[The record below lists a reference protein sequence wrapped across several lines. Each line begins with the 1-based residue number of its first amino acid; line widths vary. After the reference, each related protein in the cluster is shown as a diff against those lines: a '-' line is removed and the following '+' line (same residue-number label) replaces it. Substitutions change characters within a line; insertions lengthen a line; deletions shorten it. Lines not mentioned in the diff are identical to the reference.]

1 MQVSIIIIGQGLCG
15 TWLSYYLKKAGISFV
30 VIDKPQ
36 NQSASKIASGIINPV
51 TGRRLVKTWMID
63 EVMPFAVD
71 AYKNFK
77 TPNTNAINEDAINGT
92 SAIRACNVMDFFSA
106 PDVEIA
112 FNKRLAEG
120 AAYLTAVNDKET
132 WRQYFN
138 FDFGAGQIEPCYL
151 ADVNGLLAVWRKYL
165 KEENMLVKASFNE
178 DDLVATGDGIRYEN
192 IEAEQIIYCDG
203 IAAAQSK
210 YFSRLPFAA
219 NKGEALIAEIPDLPA
234 THIFKK
240 GMSLVPWKQGQYWI
254 GSTYQ
259 WKFENELP
267 TAIFREQA
275 TSWLQSFCKMPFT
288 IVDHF
293 AALRPATIE
302 RRPFVGFH
310 PVQKKVGIFNGM
322 GTKGV
327 SLAPYFAHQFAMHL
341 SAQTQ
346 LQQDVDIRRFEK
358 ILSR

>member
-15 TWLSYYLKKAGISFV
+15 TWLSYYLKQAGISFV
-30 VIDKPQ
+30 VIDKT
-36 NQSASKIASGIINPV
+36 QSQTASKIASGIINPV
-51 TGRRLVKTWMID
+51 TGRRLVKTWLID
-63 EVMPFAVD
+63 EVMPFAIN
-71 AYKNFK
+71 AYQNFK
-77 TPNTNAINEDAINGT
+77 TPENPSNHQLITKQ
-92 SAIRACNVMDFFSA
+92 NVLDFFSA

-112 FNKRLAEG
+112 FNKRLAED
-120 AAYLTAVNDKET
+120 ADYLTAVSDTAN

-165 KEENMLVKASFNE
+165 GKENLLIEAHFNDAE
-178 DDLVATGDGIRYEN
+178 LIVTDEGIRYQN
-192 IEAEQIIYCDG
+192 IEAKKIIYCNG
-203 IAAAQSK
+203 ITAAQSK
-210 YFSRLPFAA
+210 YFNRLPFAA

-240 GMSLVPWKQGQYWI
+240 GMSLVPWKPGQYWI

-275 TSWLQSFCKMPFT
+275 TAWLESFCKMPFI
-288 IVDHF
+288 IVDHL
-293 AALRPATIE
+293 AAVRPATIE

-310 PVQKKVGIFNGM
+310 PVHNRVGIFNGM

-327 SLAPYFAHQFAMHL
+327 SLAPYFAHQFAGYL
-341 SAQTQ
+341 SAQNP
-346 LQQDVDIRRFEK
+346 LQADVDILRFEK